1 MTQHQLS
8 QTIVDQIKDAGYQC
22 WIQIYSP
29 LFWILSVLINHWK
42 LQENN
47 KAIITE
53 NFSYSNIVPSSRK
66 PVSKLKNSPSPTPPR
81 IVISPSSLQH
91 QQQRHLS
98 NKQPSTISKTA
109 SKKKAV
115 AASTL
120 LPSKPKSSLSTPT
133 SNAKRKQ
140 PSSIFSSWKQKHPH
154 HHSHNRPLLQHQPSR
169 TSFLRRLSSSS
180 TSSGDT
186 TRSEPSSPS
195 ILKSFSWKLKRQH
208 SDSSLETGHPTAAS
222 SSAASSSSIS
232 SSKQPRISLSHF
244 KKKAAVL

>member
-1 MTQHQLS
+1 M
-8 QTIVDQIKDAGYQC
+8 DQIKDAGYQC

-29 LFWILSVLINHWK
+29 LFWIISVLINHWK

-47 KAIITE
+47 KAIIND
-53 NFSYSNIVPSSRK
+53 NFSYNNIVPFAKK
-66 PVSKLKNSPSPTPPR
+66 PVDTLKSSPSPIPPR
-81 IVISPSSLQH
+81 IVITPSSLQQQQ

-98 NKQPSTISKTA
+98 NKQMPAAQKPA
-109 SKKKAV
+109 SKKKTV
-115 AASTL
+115 AASTVV
-120 LPSKPKSSLSTPT
+120 PSKPKSSLSAPT
-133 SNAKRKQ
+133 SNTKRKQ

-154 HHSHNRPLLQHQPSR
+154 HHHQRPLLQHQPSR

-180 TSSGDT
+180 TSSGNT

-208 SDSSLETGHPTAAS
+208 SDSSLETGHPATA
-222 SSAASSSSIS
+222 I

-244 KKKAAVL
+244 KKKAAVV

>member
-29 LFWILSVLINHWK
+29 LFWILSVLINHWR

-98 NKQPSTISKTA
+98 NKQPSTISK
-109 SKKKAV
+109 KKAV

-120 LPSKPKSSLSTPT
+120 LPSKPKSSFSTPT
-133 SNAKRKQ
+133 SNTKRKQ
-140 PSSIFSSWKQKHPH
+140 TSSIFSSWKQKHPH

-169 TSFLRRLSSSS
+169 TSFLRRLSSSSSS

-208 SDSSLETGHPTAAS
+208 SDSSLETGHPTAAA
-222 SSAASSSSIS
+222 SSAASSS